1 MAPVVS
7 KLEWDQIRQGMGD
20 LSTRASPQNC
30 PGKLC
35 WENFIKIQIVGN
47 WMISVI
53 VFKVFSL
60 KHVKKEK
67 ELGLHVEGYFQHLI
81 FFFFFFFVKPDIYR
95 KPFFEQLM

>member
-1 MAPVVS
+1 
-7 KLEWDQIRQGMGD
+7 
-20 LSTRASPQNC
+20 
-30 PGKLC
+30 
-35 WENFIKIQIVGN
+35 
-47 WMISVI
+47 MISVI

-81 FFFFFFFVKPDIYR
+81 FFLIFFFFFFFVKPDIYR

>member
-1 MAPVVS
+1 
-7 KLEWDQIRQGMGD
+7 
-20 LSTRASPQNC
+20 
-30 PGKLC
+30 
-35 WENFIKIQIVGN
+35 
-47 WMISVI
+47 MISVI

-95 KPFFEQLM
+95 KPFCEQLM